1 MNEQSSTV
9 GGTLNQANLGGPGAR
24 NQGNKTGPVRGSG
37 LASVW
42 ARARGEK
49 DPEVRKEKRERPWGI
64 LPKEPRF
71 LNKDDLRE
79 RADRGE
85 KRGQRARFTNQV
97 AVDVNRKAAERAKLN
112 CLGAGCNHNLSNYPP
127 RRYPRGES

>member
-24 NQGNKTGPVRGSG
+24 NQGNKAGPVRGSG

-97 AVDVNRKAAERAKLN
+97 AVDVNRKAAERAKLSY
-112 CLGAGCNHNLSNYPP
+112 LRVWRSHTLSAYPP
-127 RRYPRGES
+127 EQSPRGKR